1 MSSLVRRSREVALT
15 TSAVAGVLCL
25 VLLLAGLVLG
35 VRPLVFRSGSMAPAI
50 DTGALALARTVPASE
65 VHRGDVV
72 SVRDAAGTRVTHRV
86 VSVTTQGEQRRL
98 TLKGDANAHPDA
110 EAYSVTEAQRV
121 FLHVPRLGYVVG
133 WLTGPLGLFLLGLYA
148 ALLLSVVFRRRPP
161 DDRPWPPARRRAS
174 GRRTAPRRRT
184 RMHAAL
190 AVAVT
195 TLAVLVPAPGWSA
208 PWTDTVEVTGT
219 SFAASTVPPP
229 ATFTCSGLGI
239 ATVTFQWSSVAGATN
254 YTLHY
259 GSGGATTMQ
268 VSGTSQTILTL
279 ITGGTAWVQAN
290 VNFGGVTWTSG
301 PSQTRTYSVFLLAVS
316 TCS

>member
-86 VSVTTQGEQRRL
+86 VSVATQGEQRQL

-110 EAYSVTEAQRV
+110 EAYNVTEAQRV

-133 WLTGPLGLFLLGLYA
+133 WLTGPIGLFLLGLYA

-161 DDRPWPPARRRAS
+161 GNGRPSSPARRRAS
-174 GRRTAPRRRT
+174 GRSTSPRRRT
-184 RMHAAL
+184 RVHAAL

-195 TLAVLVPAPGWSA
+195 ALAVLVPAPGWSA
-208 PWTDTVEVTGT
+208 PWTDTVNVTGT
-219 SFAASTVPPP
+219 TFIASAVPPS
-229 ATFTCSGLGI
+229 ASFNCGALGLLS
-239 ATVTFQWSSVAGATN
+239 VTFDWTAVAGATD

-259 GSGGATTMQ
+259 GSGGTDTVQ
-268 VSGTSQTILTL
+268 VSGTSKTIGAL
-279 ITGGTAWVQAN
+279 ISGGTAWVVAN
-290 VNFGGVTWTSG
+290 INYGSTTWTSVA
-301 PSQTRTYSVFLLAVS
+301 SNTRTYTVAVVS
-316 TCS
+316 LCS

>member
-1 MSSLVRRSREVALT
+1 MSGLVRRSREVALT
-15 TSAVAGVLCL
+15 TAAVAGALCL

-72 SVRDAAGTRVTHRV
+72 SVRDAAGTRLTHRV
-86 VSVTTQGEQRRL
+86 VSVAAQGEQRRL

-110 EAYSVTEAQRV
+110 EAYTVTEAQRV
-121 FLHVPRLGYVVG
+121 FLDVPRLGYVVG
-133 WLTGPLGLFLLGLYA
+133 WLTGPIGLFLLGLYA

-161 DDRPWPPARRRAS
+161 GDDRPSSPSRRRAS

-184 RMHAAL
+184 RVHAVL

-195 TLAVLVPAPGWSA
+195 ALAVLVPAPGWSA
-208 PWTDTVEVTGT
+208 PWTDPVDVTAT
-219 SFAASTVPPP
+219 TFTASTVPPP
-229 ATFTCSGLGI
+229 ATFSCGVLGI
-239 ATVTFQWSSVAGATN
+239 LSVTFNWSAVAGATD

-259 GSGGATTMQ
+259 GSGGADTVQ
-268 VSGTSQTILTL
+268 VSGTSKTIVAV
-279 ITGGTAWVQAN
+279 ISGGTAWVVAN
-290 VNFGGVTWTSG
+290 HNYGSTTWTSLA
-301 PSQTRTYSVFLLAVS
+301 SNTRTYTVAAISL
-316 TCS
+316 CS

>member
-1 MSSLVRRSREVALT
+1 MSGLVRRSREAALT
-15 TSAVAGVLCL
+15 AAAVAGALCL

-86 VSVTTQGEQRRL
+86 VSVASQGEQRQL

-110 EAYSVTEAQRV
+110 EAYTVTEAQRV
-121 FLHVPRLGYVVG
+121 FLHVPRLGYVFG

-148 ALLLSVVFRRRPP
+148 ALLLSVVLRRRPP
-161 DDRPWPPARRRAS
+161 DDRPSPPARRRAS

-184 RMHAAL
+184 RVHAAL

-195 TLAVLVPAPGWSA
+195 GLAVLVPAPGWSA
-208 PWTDTVEVTGT
+208 PWTDTVDVTGT
-219 SFAASTVPPP
+219 SFAAPTVPPP
-229 ATFTCSGLGI
+229 ATFTCGALGVLS
-239 ATVTFQWSSVAGATN
+239 VTFNWSAVAGATD

-259 GSGGATTMQ
+259 GSGGTSSLH
-268 VSGTSQTILTL
+268 VSGTSATIVTV
-279 ITGGTAWVQAN
+279 ISGGTAWVETN
-290 VNFGGVTWTSG
+290 VDYGSTTWTSVA
-301 PSQTRTYSVFLLAVS
+301 SNTRTYTVAVVS
-316 TCS
+316 LCG